1 MNNYIYENVNTKSF
15 YNMAWIAFVISFV
28 GMAIGLYIVDTS
40 AAMKGFLGMSYLF
53 TVTSCFTVAKVVR
66 DKHEA
71 EKFTNKIEN
80 AKTEKFLNEN
90 SKVLSVHWLSI

>member
-1 MNNYIYENVNTKSF
+1 MSYIFENNNTKSF
-15 YNMAWIAFVISFV
+15 YTMSWLALAISVI
-28 GMAIGLYIVDTS
+28 GMTAGMMYLEADI
-40 AAMKGFLGMSYLF
+40 AMKGFLVMSYLF

-71 EKFTNKIEN
+71 EKFVNRVEV

-90 SKVLSVHWLSI
+90 GNGIKEY